1 MNRIKLILS
10 SLMIALLCIAASC
23 KGGGGDEPTPDNPS
37 NQGGNDKPTPQET
50 AKYLTAAEFQT
61 SYWKGKQK
69 DEAIMGPVELK
80 VSASQMDLTYYY
92 ADGLSKNNKNYK
104 QKTVKI
110 APYTFDAK
118 SAKFSGTGDDKVT
131 YAGELFSKTQLQI
144 TLPSETVTLTK
155 Q

>member
-23 KGGGGDEPTPDNPS
+23 KGSGGDDPTPDNPAGPD
-37 NQGGNDKPTPQET
+37 NPTPQET
-50 AKYLTAAEFQT
+50 AKYLTAAEFQS

-69 DEAIMGPVELK
+69 DENIMGPVELK
-80 VSASQMDLTYYY
+80 VSASQMDLVYYY
-92 ADGLSKNNKNYK
+92 SDGLSKNNKNYK

-110 APYTFDAK
+110 SPYTFDAK
-118 SAKFSGTGDDKVT
+118 SGKFSGTGDDKVT

-144 TLPSETVTLTK
+144 TLPSETVTLSK